1 MGSSL
6 GLCFTVSALG
16 ASEAGPPVAFLLALL
31 LMGLAPLKAQE
42 PPCMAVP
49 AAQAAAAIDHRSSG
63 STMMHRCR
71 GQHQLREL
79 CPSKVPPPPSAEAG
93 ARSPPNTA
101 GHRFH
106 PPHTLWM
113 SPQ

>member
-1 MGSSL
+1 M
-6 GLCFTVSALG
+6 
-16 ASEAGPPVAFLLALL
+16 AFLLALL
-31 LMGLAPLKAQE
+31 LKGLAPLKAPG

-49 AAQAAAAIDHRSSG
+49 AAQAAATIDHRSSG
-63 STMMHRCR
+63 STTTHHCR
-71 GQHQLREL
+71 GQHQLQEL

-101 GHRFH
+101 SHWFH

-113 SPQ
+113 SLH